1 MDKVIHPDQMYKYLV
16 VLMVV
21 VILEDIL
28 PVHLLE
34 VVVAQVMFAPVEML

>member
-21 VILEDIL
+21 AMLEEKLI
-28 PVHLLE
+28 VHMLG
-34 VVVAQVMFAPVEML
+34 VVVAQVMFVPVEML

>member
-21 VILEDIL
+21 VMLEDLLIR
-28 PVHLLE
+28 HLLE
-34 VVVAQVMFAPVEML
+34 VGAAQVMFVPVEML